1 MKQKDTY
8 FLIAANAAVL
18 STRQQSRHCSRSF
31 RFLIRNCLRAYSSL
45 TLMCF
50 SIDYLA
56 SVGVQDLDFN
66 RKNSKHNLTSL
77 HHLKL
82 LCFPSLLIVLVLFA
96 GEAIPPC
103 PSSR

>member
-82 LCFPSLLIVLVLFA
+82 LFFPSLLIVLVLFA

>member
-1 MKQKDTY
+1 
-8 FLIAANAAVL
+8 
-18 STRQQSRHCSRSF
+18 
-31 RFLIRNCLRAYSSL
+31 
-45 TLMCF
+45 MCF

-82 LCFPSLLIVLVLFA
+82 LFIPSLLIALVLLLEELFLHA
-96 GEAIPPC
+96 LLQDEL
-103 PSSR
+103 